1 MHVQMSTSGG
11 TVVLVTD
18 FIKAVKETLKNE
30 FSKRGTEVSTD
41 DLRILCNACV
51 KFTMLNVSKNKIVN
65 FNLDSATSF
74 TGESGMYILY
84 SIVRINSILK
94 NNNTELSNEVKFTTD
109 IENKIVKSLY
119 NFPQVVDELLKSYEP
134 AHLTKYIFNL
144 TQDFSR
150 FYENVNISNEEDVVL
165 KSSRIRLLNS
175 IKTVLENALSILGIS
190 TVDKM

>member
-1 MHVQMSTSGG
+1 MSTSGG

-30 FSKRGTEVSTD
+30 FSKRGTEVSDD
-41 DLRILCNACV
+41 DLITLCNACV

-94 NNNTELSNEVKFTTD
+94 NNQIELSDEVKFTTD
-109 IENKIVKSLY
+109 IEKKIVKSLY

-175 IKTVLENALSILGIS
+175 IKTVLENALTILGIS